1 MADETEN
8 NTGEDQVQEADDTEN
23 GGTAGEAL
31 EPDSAEAT
39 TVAVATAAEEV
50 DEGPTEDCPPCK
62 GGAPAWMAT
71 FADMATLLMAFFVL
85 ILSFAQMNVPK
96 FKEVSGSM
104 NDSMGVQR
112 QVPVVEPPTADN
124 IIATQFSQAKVQATA
139 LQTISEQT
147 TDEEQPVDPEL
158 KITTSPSKTPNS
170 SDIEM
175 VKSALRDEIEKGLV
189 SVNESDGTIEVAMV
203 PKTENASEQGES
215 GKQSGRRLDAD
226 TVEVFAKVAEAQ
238 AQVATPVQV
247 VESSPREQSDSY
259 NARSASSAEQSLIAD
274 NQVKELRARLSEDI
288 SNGRVNVEKVD
299 NQVKITLADQGSFTS
314 GSADL
319 KTEFFEVL
327 NRVGSALNESG
338 GDMIVAGHTDS
349 VPVAFSERFQSN
361 WDLSVSRSASVVDY
375 LVGQGFLDS
384 DKVTVTGYA
393 DTVPVAT
400 NDTAAGRAQ
409 NRRIEIMV
417 DNDA

>member
-158 KITTSPSKTPNS
+158 QITTSPSKTPNS

-259 NARSASSAEQSLIAD
+259 NARSASLAEQSLIAD